1 MNRKELD
8 PTSSPQAAF
17 GVQLRR
23 SREARGLTQR
33 ALGRV
38 INYSGT
44 YVSYVE
50 RADREP
56 TLTFAIRSDDA
67 LDTGGTLQLMWWSLR
82 HTALLEGFPEFA
94 GQEANATEIRVFEL
108 GIVPGLLQTSEYAT
122 ALAAAAV
129 KRGAITQAQADERVA
144 FLASRQTLLDRS
156 PAPLVH
162 AVLDESCLRRT
173 VGGGGAMA
181 RQLQHLEHLS
191 ERPKVLVQVA
201 PFALGERA
209 PFTLPVWLLTLPD
222 RTVLGYSESHQR
234 GFLEREGETV
244 TAWERDYDWLQAE
257 ALPQADSLSL
267 IQKVRKELS
276 TS

>member
-94 GQEANATEIRVFEL
+94 SHEAKAAEIRMFEL
-108 GIVPGLLQTSEYAT
+108 GVIPGLLQTTDYAT
-122 ALAAAAV
+122 ALATAAV
-129 KRGAITQAQADERVA
+129 KRGTITQAQADERIA
-144 FLASRQTLLDRS
+144 FLASRQSLLGRS

-173 VGGGGAMA
+173 VGGRDVMTG
-181 RQLQHLEHLS
+181 QLQHLERLS
-191 ERPKVLVQVA
+191 QRPKVIIQVA
-201 PFALGERA
+201 PYALGERR
-209 PFTLPVWLLTLPD
+209 PFTLPVWLLTQAD
-222 RTVLGYSESHQR
+222 RTVLGYSESQQR
-234 GFLEREGETV
+234 GFLERESETV
-244 TAWERDYDWLQAE
+244 AAWERAYDWLQVD
-257 ALPQADSLSL
+257 ALSQADSLAM
-267 IQKVRKELS
+267 IQDVRKDLCPP
-276 TS
+276 